1 MTQLELN
8 VALNTLSATELV
20 TGMDLST
27 VRWAVQRQHDVEHQA
42 IEDAHTW
49 RAERCLVLGTNYHK
63 EVAS

>member
-1 MTQLELN
+1 MTQPELN

-42 IEDAHTW
+42 IEDAHTSPTA
-49 RAERCLVLGTNYHK
+49 RIK
-63 EVAS
+63 S